1 MFKIQFIFI
10 LLISFCISTLIIG
23 KEIRKIQRS
32 ARWSRSPML
41 NWSSMF
47 APMTGEPLR
56 IQNRKMDTEKLR
68 QPPAAAA
75 ASASIDTNAK
85 WMAKMAAQQK
95 ENSNDVDKDEEEEP
109 LVYSSYNRDCFFTP
123 VNCFVG
129 RAGQQATKIIGTAFN
144 SKRQI
149 LFIRRTP

>member
-1 MFKIQFIFI
+1 MFKIQLVFI
-10 LLISFCISTLIIG
+10 LLISFCISTFIIG

-32 ARWSRSPML
+32 ARWSGSPML

-47 APMTGEPLR
+47 APMPGETLR
-56 IQNRKMDTEKLR
+56 IQNRKIDTEKLR
-68 QPPAAAA
+68 QPPA

-95 ENSNDVDKDEEEEP
+95 ENANDKKEQEEEEEP

-149 LFIRRTP
+149 LFIRRMPK